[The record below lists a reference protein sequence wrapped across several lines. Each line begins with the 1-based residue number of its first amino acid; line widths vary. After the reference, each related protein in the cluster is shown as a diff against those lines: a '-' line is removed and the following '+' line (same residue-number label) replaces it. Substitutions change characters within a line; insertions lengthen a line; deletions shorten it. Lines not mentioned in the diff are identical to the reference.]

1 MSHIILIYRQIVLY
15 LLTGHQLLGN
25 VYLDQLQGA
34 HHTHTSYHDTLY
46 FFQIFDLVNSA
57 FKMEIGKSGLAYRK
71 CDKYKLKDQ
80 TRKHLDDM
88 WVARE
93 GRKVTLATFWV

>member
-1 MSHIILIYRQIVLY
+1 
-15 LLTGHQLLGN
+15 
-25 VYLDQLQGA
+25 
-34 HHTHTSYHDTLY
+34 
-46 FFQIFDLVNSA
+46 
-57 FKMEIGKSGLAYRK
+57 MEIGKSGLAYRK

-93 GRKVTLATFWV
+93 GRKVNVFVVVIFVIEFLLLLLLLLLLLCVANETNTKIKPENTWTTCGWREKEER

>member
-1 MSHIILIYRQIVLY
+1 
-15 LLTGHQLLGN
+15 
-25 VYLDQLQGA
+25 
-34 HHTHTSYHDTLY
+34 
-46 FFQIFDLVNSA
+46 
-57 FKMEIGKSGLAYRK
+57 MEIGKSGLAYRK

-93 GRKVTLATFWV
+93 GRKVGSQSISRAAG